1 MPIKLCIEVSV
12 PSQESERSCICLRD
26 IDFASFCD
34 FLMDFGIV
42 VFFVLFSF
50 YDHVTLTCLR

>member
-1 MPIKLCIEVSV
+1 MPIKLFIEVSV

-42 VFFVLFSF
+42 VFFVFIL
-50 YDHVTLTCLR
+50 